1 MASKTHTETGAHQ
14 AEHGSSFPPL
24 DDTTFAS
31 QIFWLVLCFG
41 ILYFVLAKIGLPR
54 IAGIIESRQQK
65 LDNDVETAERLQS
78 ESDVVKQSYEKEL
91 LDARKASQ
99 QLAQKSRDQAKAEAD
114 AVREKAEA
122 SLQQKL
128 DVAEKNIS
136 DMKSKAMANVQEI
149 AQDAAEE
156 ISSSLLN
163 IKVTKAEVKSA
174 VTKAVKGS

>member
-1 MASKTHTETGAHQ
+1 MYK
-14 AEHGSSFPPL
+14 
-24 DDTTFAS
+24 
-31 QIFWLVLCFG
+31 
-41 ILYFVLAKIGLPR
+41 
-54 IAGIIESRQQK
+54 RQ
-65 LDNDVETAERLQS
+65 
-78 ESDVVKQSYEKEL
+78 ESDVVKESYEKEL

-99 QLAQKSRDQAKAEAD
+99 QLAQKSRDKAKAEAD

-122 SLQQKL
+122 SLQKKL
-128 DVAEKNIS
+128 DAAEKNIS
-136 DMKSKAMANVQEI
+136 DMKSKAMENVQEI